1 MLASILSIPHNN
13 HFIFCT
19 EKTKSLSALP
29 ERAHF
34 CTFPLLSMEILISAI
49 ANLGYFPI
57 VSLCIS
63 MFQCILLLIPTG
75 RRRATRGFV
84 CGSGFLRAE
93 RLAEFASEIRK
104 KGFSL
109 KEQQN
114 NWKGFRFQGRY
125 FATKFGLGV
134 LLALLAV
141 ACMANMTATKAHAA
155 ALTRT
160 YTIVSGDTLSGIAS
174 EFGVSVSDLVSANN
188 IADPNLIY
196 AGQTIT
202 IPDGSGSHSSSSSS
216 STLHG
221 SYADMIHQVFGP
233 YGDGAVRVAMC
244 ESSMNPNAY
253 NGVLGAAGLFQI
265 IPGTFAGTSY
275 RGQNVYDPA
284 TNIKAAHEIFA
295 RDGYSW
301 REWACKP

>member
-1 MLASILSIPHNN
+1 MSAPADLARSCAFSPVSGSI
-13 HFIFCT
+13 FT
-19 EKTKSLSALP
+19 
-29 ERAHF
+29 
-34 CTFPLLSMEILISAI
+34 SAI
-49 ANLGYFPI
+49 ANMGYFCS

-63 MFQCILLLIPTG
+63 MYRCYSSAIPKG
-75 RRRATRGFV
+75 QRRAAHGFV
-84 CGSGFLRAE
+84 CGGGSLRAA

-104 KGFSL
+104 KGFLL

-114 NWKGFRFQGRY
+114 IWKGFQFQGRY
-125 FATKFGLGV
+125 FATKFGPGV

-141 ACMANMTATKAHAA
+141 AFMANMTAGKAHAA

-160 YTIVSGDTLSGIAS
+160 YTVVSGDTLSALAS
-174 EFGVSVSDLVSANN
+174 EFGVSVSDLVSANG
-188 IADPNLIY
+188 IANPNLIY
-196 AGQTIT
+196 VGQTLT
-202 IPDGSGSHSSSSSS
+202 IPDGSSHGSSGD

-221 SYADMIHQVFGP
+221 SYTDMIHQVFGP
-233 YGDGAVRVAMC
+233 YGDQAVRVAMC

-265 IPGTFAGTSY
+265 IPGTFASTSY
-275 RGQNVYDPA
+275 AGQNVYDPA

-301 REWACKP
+301 REWACQP